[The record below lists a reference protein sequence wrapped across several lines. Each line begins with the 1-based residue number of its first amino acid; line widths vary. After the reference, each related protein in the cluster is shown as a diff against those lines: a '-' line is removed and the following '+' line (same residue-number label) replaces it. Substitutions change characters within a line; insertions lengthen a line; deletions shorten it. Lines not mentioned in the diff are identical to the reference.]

1 MQTRR
6 WTNPGLP
13 QTLQMAVFLLY
24 IDAFFSALS
33 VLSGFASVYTIAILA
48 ATVASGYGIAN
59 EKRWAYVL
67 GVAVSVLA
75 LLPYL
80 FYVLGG
86 SGGIG
91 SLFDVGLLI
100 QLLFPVAQLALLL
113 HPMSRQYQ
121 RVWFS

>member
-6 WTNPGLP
+6 WTNPSLP

-33 VLSGFASVYTIAILA
+33 VLSGFASVYSMAILA
-48 ATVASGYGIAN
+48 ATLGAGFGIAN
-59 EKRWAYVL
+59 EKRWGYVL
-67 GVAVSVLA
+67 GVTVSALA
-75 LLPYL
+75 FLPFLLAI
-80 FYVLGG
+80 FVSSDGLGR
-86 SGGIG
+86 
-91 SLFDVGLLI
+91 LFDLDVLI
-100 QLLFPVAQLALLL
+100 SLLFPVAQLALLL

>member
-1 MQTRR
+1 
-6 WTNPGLP
+6 
-13 QTLQMAVFLLY
+13 MAVFLLY

-33 VLSGFASVYTIAILA
+33 VLSGFASVYSIAILA
-48 ATVASGYGIAN
+48 ATLAAGYGIAN

-67 GVAVSVLA
+67 GVTVSALAFLPFLLAVFVSSDG
-75 LLPYL
+75 
-80 FYVLGG
+80 LGR
-86 SGGIG
+86 
-91 SLFDVGLLI
+91 LFDLNVLI